1 MVPII
6 PRKLLFGNPDRAA
19 PRVSP
24 DGHHLAWIA
33 PDEGVLNLWIA
44 PIEDLAAAKPI
55 TRDRSRGV
63 RTYAWAHDGVH
74 LLYLQDQGG
83 DENWRLYA
91 VDRQGSAPRDL
102 TPYDNVAAQLLGV
115 LPEQPEVVYVAV
127 NDRHPALHDVLRVRI
142 ADGATERVAENP
154 GFAGWVLDAEG
165 RPRVALQMLPDGS
178 TTVLLSEEGA
188 WKPLFSI
195 SSDDALT
202 TTPMGFNRA
211 GDTLYLLDSRGR
223 DTSALVAMD
232 LRTGALTVLHVDPR
246 ADVSDL
252 LMHPTEHR
260 PQAVAVT
267 YDRKLWTVLDSSLSA
282 DFAAIAP
289 EQGEVEIVSRT
300 LDDRL
305 WVVAEVGDRGATRY
319 HLRDRSSGR
328 SRFLFTNRSAL
339 DGLPLAAMQP
349 VMIPARDGLTLVGY
363 LTRPE
368 GPGPHPMVLD
378 VHGGPWARDEWGYNA
393 EHQWLANRGYAV
405 LSVNFRGSTGFGKAF
420 INAANHQ
427 WGTGMQEDLHD
438 AVAWA
443 VAQGVAIPEKVAI
456 YGGSYG
462 GYATLAGLAFTP
474 EAFACGVDIVGPSNL
489 VTLLETIPA
498 YWEPAIALF
507 TTRVG
512 DHRTEEGRAFLA
524 SRSPLGKAD
533 QIRRPLLIAQGANDP
548 RVKQSESDQ
557 IVAALRGHGIPVS
570 YALFPD
576 EGHGFVR
583 PENSLAFTAIAEQF
597 LAEHLGGRAEPVG
610 EDLAG
615 SSVELRR

>member
-178 TTVLLSEEGA
+178 TTVLLSEDGA

-232 LRTGALTVLHVDPR
+232 LKTGALTVLHVDPR

-319 HLRDRSSGR
+319 HLRDRAAGR

-349 VMIPARDGLTLVGY
+349 VIIPARDGLNLVGY

-368 GPGPHPMVLD
+368 GAGPHPMVLD

-443 VAQGVAIPEKVAI
+443 VAQGIAVPEKVAI

-557 IVAALRGHGIPVS
+557 IVAALRSHGIPVS